1 MNEDAELLS
10 RYAEEKSEAA
20 FAELVRRQVNF
31 VHAAALRRVGG
42 DAQLAQEVTQQV
54 FTALARD
61 AKVLARHPVLCGW
74 MFTATRR
81 IAAQT
86 VRTETR
92 RRAREQA
99 AFIMN
104 EINPTGAPQ
113 PDWERLRPELDA
125 VLDQLGER
133 DREAVLLRF
142 FEARSFGEIGGRLR
156 LSENAA
162 RMRVERALDKMHAT
176 LASRGVSSTTAAL
189 GLALTAQ
196 AASVAPVG
204 LAASVTGV
212 ALAGAATG
220 AGGMA
225 GVLTFMSITK
235 LAAGVVT
242 IVAILAVGVAVYE
255 GREVRRSVAAVT
267 EGARERE
274 DLRAKLASLEARYEA
289 EAKRVRE
296 SEEDNARLLVAVQ
309 DVLNGKFA
317 QNGNTTGPITF
328 EMVGVRYRSALE
340 AAQRGDVAAALK
352 GYLWCFDDG
361 MTRVS
366 TYRVARRGALLNALA
381 KLGEQYPEASAA
393 LRARRD
399 QAETSMKSSAY
410 DIDSTA
416 DFVALNRALK
426 NDERTLEL
434 YDRLPADDPKRN
446 AMTFLAFDQF
456 VAAQRYNDAAA
467 GKNYQQMNLQ
477 FERISKFVPLASVTN
492 PEEIQKSN
500 RDYAVSTTM
509 SSIEVLAGAGD
520 LAHARELAGKLLAYD
535 GSEATRSLLAQRL
548 ARAGQAGLLGGT
560 GK

>member
-81 IAAQT
+81 IAAQA

-142 FEARSFGEIGGRLR
+142 FEGNSFGEIGGRLR

-162 RMRVERALDKMHAT
+162 RMCVERALDKMHAA

-212 ALAGAATG
+212 ALAGGGAVAAGLGTWATLMSMTKLQIGISSALVVAGATGLVMEARSTAELRETASALRADNQQIAGLRASNLQLARTAAEVAGWSGDDADLKKLSDEAAELAARMRTVVRAEALAATANDARPTPQLNRQPRAMSQIRPQYPAALREAGITGTVMVDFIVDAKGDVRNAYVAKKQASG
-220 AGGMA
+220 AEATVM
-225 GVLTFMSITK
+225 VMERF
-235 LAAGVVT
+235 V
-242 IVAILAVGVAVYE
+242 
-255 GREVRRSVAAVT
+255 VAASGQARV
-267 EGARERE
+267 GA
-274 DLRAKLASLEARYEA
+274 EA
-289 EAKRVRE
+289 ESAQRE
-296 SEEDNARLLVAVQ
+296 
-309 DVLNGKFA
+309 
-317 QNGNTTGPITF
+317 
-328 EMVGVRYRSALE
+328 LE
-340 AAQRGDVAAALK
+340 AA
-352 GYLWCFDDG
+352 
-361 MTRVS
+361 
-366 TYRVARRGALLNALA
+366 ALA
-381 KLGEQYPEASAA
+381 AVSQWKFEAGQHGGRNVNTHMQTPIQFTLGDGSGAPG
-393 LRARRD
+393 
-399 QAETSMKSSAY
+399 
-410 DIDSTA
+410 STA
-416 DFVALNRALK
+416 AK
-426 NDERTLEL
+426 
-434 YDRLPADDPKRN
+434 PSP
-446 AMTFLAFDQF
+446 
-456 VAAQRYNDAAA
+456 
-467 GKNYQQMNLQ
+467 
-477 FERISKFVPLASVTN
+477 
-492 PEEIQKSN
+492 
-500 RDYAVSTTM
+500 
-509 SSIEVLAGAGD
+509 
-520 LAHARELAGKLLAYD
+520 
-535 GSEATRSLLAQRL
+535 
-548 ARAGQAGLLGGT
+548 
-560 GK
+560 

>member
-340 AAQRGDVAAALK
+340 AAQRGDVAA
-352 GYLWCFDDG
+352 
-361 MTRVS
+361 
-366 TYRVARRGALLNALA
+366 YRVARRGALLNALA